1 MASPIHQTRSATDP
15 SRLLPWLRR
24 ANPIFQQLSD
34 RDAAGLFSICTLKD
48 EARGRYLQRLSEVPA
63 STFIVISGTVALR
76 VMIKGMVRDLFGY
89 GEGQIAGLIGLI
101 DRSPVPYELVTVGD
115 TQVIVIDTLKFSQ
128 LTAAFHPTSTAF
140 LTALQPVMAA
150 HLNELQ
156 TRILRELTRGASMV
170 AGSGETFGRG
180 DR

>member
-1 MASPIHQTRSATDP
+1 MASPIHYTRSATDP

-34 RDAAGLFSICTLKD
+34 KDAMGLFAISTLRD

-63 STFIVISGTVALR
+63 NAFIVISGTVALR

-89 GEGQIAGLIGLI
+89 GEGQIAGLVGLV
-101 DRSPVPYELVTVGD
+101 DRSPAPYELVTVGD
-115 TQVIVIDTLKFSQ
+115 TQVIALDTLKFSQ
-128 LTAAFHPTSTAF
+128 LTAAFHPTSTGF
-140 LTALQPVMAA
+140 LNALAPTMAY
-150 HLNELQ
+150 HLHELQ
-156 TRILRELTRGASMV
+156 GRILRELTRGESMV